1 MYQAY
6 QTKYPA
12 LRALVRERV
21 LRANSP
27 ELCNEAE
34 ELLVEWL
41 AAEPDDYQM
50 RTYGSG
56 LQRMKDALRL
66 IADGRGD
73 ETDPAK
79 LALP

>member
-1 MYQAY
+1 M
-6 QTKYPA
+6 
-12 LRALVRERV
+12 
-21 LRANSP
+21 
-27 ELCNEAE
+27 
-34 ELLVEWL
+34 EWL

>member
-1 MYQAY
+1 M
-6 QTKYPA
+6 
-12 LRALVRERV
+12 
-21 LRANSP
+21 
-27 ELCNEAE
+27 
-34 ELLVEWL
+34 EWL

-79 LALP
+79 LHLP